1 MGRRLALQ
9 RIDFITVVHSADLL
23 LWRLQVRSMAK
34 YMAVD
39 VPRSITVIAND
50 PSGEAC
56 LDYLNAYLD
65 AYGLHCPLVRVRTEA
80 DFLDEPG
87 ALPGWRS
94 QQVLTH

>member
-1 MGRRLALQ
+1 MQ

-23 LWRLQVRSMAK
+23 LWRLQARSMAK

-56 LDYLNAYLD
+56 LDYLNANLD
-65 AYGLHCPLVRVRTEA
+65 SYGPHRPLVQVKTAA
-80 DFLDEPG
+80 DFLDAPSFFSRAG
-87 ALPGWRS
+87 VVNRC
-94 QQVLTH
+94 